1 MAHTWED
8 DFAEAKRL
16 RKTARGIANST
27 LRRRMQSAAD
37 KLHLRG
43 IKKVERRFKQR
54 IPRTAAQGRG
64 GDERRVAEYL
74 RDRSP

>member
-16 RKTARGIANST
+16 RKTARGIANLS
-27 LRRRMQSAAD
+27 LKRRMQNAAD

-43 IKKVERRFKQR
+43 IKKVERRFKTR
-54 IPRTAAQGRG
+54 VARPAATGGG
-64 GDERRVAEYL
+64 GDQRLVRDYL
-74 RDRSP
+74 AGR

>member
-16 RKTARGIANST
+16 RKTARGIANLT
-27 LRRRMQSAAD
+27 LKRRMQNAAD

-43 IKKVERRFKQR
+43 IKKVERRFKTRVTRPQ
-54 IPRTAAQGRG
+54 AARGG
-64 GDERRVAEYL
+64 GDERRVSEYL
-74 RDRSP
+74 ADR